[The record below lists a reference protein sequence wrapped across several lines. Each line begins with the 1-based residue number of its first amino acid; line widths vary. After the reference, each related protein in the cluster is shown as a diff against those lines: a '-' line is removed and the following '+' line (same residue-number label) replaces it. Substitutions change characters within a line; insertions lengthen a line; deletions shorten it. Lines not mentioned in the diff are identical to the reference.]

1 MAPPTA
7 LESEH
12 IDLFVLLV
20 ILGAIVRIA
29 RYFYK
34 AILDTIP
41 THEREATRTQQT
53 ATRIGNAVTVFCA
66 LFVYLQTYDSVVF
79 DFGIGQ
85 PIALV
90 GNLHLA
96 QQAETTHLTYTDLAT
111 NLGQPPPDSTRTPTH
126 NPHTPGASSA
136 CWFQPFRSQD
146 TTWPRI
152 PATVDVRSAHYAKG
166 KDLSPPALKGRGAVH
181 KGIGLIGTP
190 S

>member
-126 NPHTPGASSA
+126 NPHTPGASSLVHA
-136 CWFQPFRSQD
+136 ARRAAQLPPRQAGPHTPGAQPNP
-146 TTWPRI
+146 TAP
-152 PATVDVRSAHYAKG
+152 
-166 KDLSPPALKGRGAVH
+166 SPPPPPHLTD
-181 KGIGLIGTP
+181 TP
-190 S
+190 PDPGDPV